1 MMGSLDLQLSQS
13 LALNLKVEDWEL
25 DFLIDS
31 GITFSTIRSED
42 LSLPVSSDSIQA
54 VSLWTTYFIV
64 HISADPNTFMPW
76 KHTS

>member
-1 MMGSLDLQLSQS
+1 MMGSVDLQLLQS
-13 LALNLKVEDWEL
+13 LPFNLKVEDWEL

-64 HISADPNTFMPW
+64 HISADPNTLMPW